1 MTLNYDLYIIS
12 LLSIVAYEW
21 KESYF
26 VNISIEPQKLLK
38 LVVGKEYI
46 ITLKTKR
53 KVWETKNTAESFYV
67 EIILT
72 K

>member
-1 MTLNYDLYIIS
+1 MTLNYGLYIIS

-53 KVWETKNTAESFYV
+53 KV
-67 EIILT
+67 
-72 K
+72 

>member
-12 LLSIVAYEW
+12 LLRIVAYEW

-26 VNISIEPQKLLK
+26 VNISIKPQKLLK

-53 KVWETKNTAESFYV
+53 KV
-67 EIILT
+67 
-72 K
+72 